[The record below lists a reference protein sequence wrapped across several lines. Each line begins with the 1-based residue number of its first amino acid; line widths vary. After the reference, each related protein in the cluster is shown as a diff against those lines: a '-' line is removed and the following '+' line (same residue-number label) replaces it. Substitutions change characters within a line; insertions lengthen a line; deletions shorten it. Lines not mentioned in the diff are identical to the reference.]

1 MNIGLS
7 YYNFLKN
14 IIGGSNGSS
23 KYYYKVEFSD
33 KIYKKVICW
42 YKIDKDNS
50 LKYNHMET
58 YEEYDN
64 KYKDKF
70 GEDADKDRFRYP
82 IPISEKQ
89 KQWENES
96 WIPAVALWDLESGK
110 IVGEINPAKDYMNL

>member
-14 IIGGSNGSS
+14 IIGESNGSS

-50 LKYNHMET
+50 LKYNHMES

-70 GEDADKDRFRYP
+70 GEDA
-82 IPISEKQ
+82 
-89 KQWENES
+89 
-96 WIPAVALWDLESGK
+96 WIPAVALWDVESGK
-110 IVGEINPAKDYMNL
+110 IVGEINPAKDYINL